1 MTDTNSSDP
10 GEEMRRKATALLR
23 YANRV
28 GLDYHTSAG
37 VLGGNSELEILR
49 TKEDE
54 LYSMAE
60 QVLDVLPTLC
70 EQIEK
75 LSELC
80 AELFTQK
87 TELQILSRDLAASLR
102 SNPNATNT

>member
-1 MTDTNSSDP
+1 MGTNP
-10 GEEMRRKATALLR
+10 CRTNQGIEMERKATALLR
-23 YANRV
+23 YAKMCGNLSDWKNLPASQVNNALESRAEMLAILS
-28 GLDYHTSAG
+28 GHALDI
-37 VLGGNSELEILR
+37 V
-49 TKEDE
+49 
-54 LYSMAE
+54 
-60 QVLDVLPTLC
+60 PTLV

-102 SNPNATNT
+102 INPNATTT